1 MNTIYCY
8 DRFAR
13 AKRLALGV
21 ASVAIFGALSL
32 VALRAQAAPSV
43 ERLPT
48 VTVTAKRAPTKVE
61 QLPAVVIVAQRAGGA
76 SAYAQGGSLRSLGAQ
91 TALQKP

>member
-1 MNTIYCY
+1 MIKTS
-8 DRFAR
+8 
-13 AKRLALGV
+13 RLLGTASAAALAILV
-21 ASVAIFGALSL
+21 ASP
-32 VALRAQAAPSV
+32 AAASGTASGTTITN
-43 ERLPT
+43 T